1 MIRKYSIKGVT
12 TDWLLMPGTL
22 VYIEREYD
30 ELVNR
35 YIKEHL
41 GEIQKTCRKHRLVFL
56 YIPQF
61 YASLPHVMIRYFTG
75 KEAPYSNSIRTN
87 DILSSI
93 LTRKEFSQ
101 IQEPSILFTGSGEE
115 ECVTYAIGKD
125 NSFWGKFFTSKRES
139 YLKNS
144 IGQILS
150 DINTVYDNVKREHY
164 YNPDTITGGGQL
176 FTDEPHETANFRLKF
191 ALKGKPKPSREF
203 VIEEES
209 CKESSAGTRFRVSHK
224 MSSFSD
230 EKDETGYESEQHRFS
245 RQTINDSNTE
255 EDDIILSDAY
265 IQAKLFV
272 AQLIRKGYS
281 YETIWS
287 LLAPMKEL
295 SPIKVT
301 RDLRILLTAYNLE
314 VELPPVQK
322 AVYLLFL
329 KHPEGINF
337 KDMPDH
343 QEELFHLY
351 RKVAVRGEREKHLA
365 TITDLVNP
373 FNNSLNEKCSIIKK
387 RILALLDDDLAQHY
401 YISGGKGETK
411 KIDINPSMIEWEG

>member
-1 MIRKYSIKGVT
+1 MIRKYSIKEVT
-12 TDWLLMPGTL
+12 TDWLMKPGTL

-30 ELVNR
+30 ELLNR

-41 GEIQKTCRKHRLVFL
+41 DEIQKTCRKHRLVFL

-75 KEAPYSNSIRTN
+75 KEATYSNSIRTN

-115 ECVTYAIGKD
+115 ECVAYAIGKD
-125 NSFWGKFFTSKRES
+125 NSFLGSFLES
-139 YLKNS
+139 RQIKYIDKS
-144 IGQILS
+144 IHQILS
-150 DINTVYDNVKREHY
+150 DIRTVYGSNNY
-164 YNPDTITGGGQL
+164 YRFDTGGGQL
-176 FTDEPHETANFRLKF
+176 FTDESCATTDNDLKF
-191 ALKGKPKPSREF
+191 ALKR
-203 VIEEES
+203 
-209 CKESSAGTRFRVSHK
+209 KEALPEPTIDTVSSETHDSGMRFRVTIPEDNEL
-224 MSSFSD
+224 D
-230 EKDETGYESEQHRFS
+230 EDEDF
-245 RQTINDSNTE
+245 D
-255 EDDIILSDAY
+255 SDAC
-265 IQAKLFV
+265 IQAQQFV
-272 AQLIRKGYS
+272 ARLLIKGYS

-314 VELPPVQK
+314 IELPPVQK

-343 QEELFHLY
+343 QEELFQLY
-351 RKVAVRGEREKHLA
+351 RKVAVRGVREKHQA
-365 TITDLVNP
+365 TIADLVNP
-373 FNNSLNEKCSIIKK
+373 FNNSMNEKCSIIKK

-411 KIDINPSMIEWEG
+411 KIDISPSMIEWEE

>member
-1 MIRKYSIKGVT
+1 MIRKYSIKEVT
-12 TDWLLMPGTL
+12 TDWLMKPGTL

-30 ELVNR
+30 NLVNR

-115 ECVTYAIGKD
+115 ECVAYAIGKD
-125 NSFWGKFFTSKRES
+125 NSFLGSFLES
-139 YLKNS
+139 RQIKYIDKS
-144 IGQILS
+144 IHQILS
-150 DINTVYDNVKREHY
+150 DIRTVYGSNNY
-164 YNPDTITGGGQL
+164 YRFDTGGGQL
-176 FTDEPHETANFRLKF
+176 FTDESCATTDNDLKF
-191 ALKGKPKPSREF
+191 ALKR
-203 VIEEES
+203 
-209 CKESSAGTRFRVSHK
+209 KEALPEPTIDTVSSETHDSGMRFRVTIPEDNEL
-224 MSSFSD
+224 D
-230 EKDETGYESEQHRFS
+230 EDEDF
-245 RQTINDSNTE
+245 D
-255 EDDIILSDAY
+255 SDAC
-265 IQAKLFV
+265 IQAQQFV
-272 AQLIRKGYS
+272 ARLLIKGYS

-314 VELPPVQK
+314 IELPPVQK

-351 RKVAVRGEREKHLA
+351 RKVAVRGVREKHLA
-365 TITDLVNP
+365 TIADLVNP
-373 FNNSLNEKCSIIKK
+373 FNNSMNEKCSIIKK

-411 KIDINPSMIEWEG
+411 KIDIKPSMIEWEG

>member
-1 MIRKYSIKGVT
+1 MIRKYSIKEVT
-12 TDWLLMPGTL
+12 TDWLLKPGTL

-75 KEAPYSNSIRTN
+75 KEATYSNHIRTN
-87 DILSSI
+87 EILSSV

-101 IQEPSILFTGSGEE
+101 IKEPSILFTGSGEE

-125 NSFWGKFFTSKRES
+125 NSFLGSFLES
-139 YLKNS
+139 RQIKYIDKS
-144 IGQILS
+144 IHQILS
-150 DINTVYDNVKREHY
+150 DIRTVYGSNNY
-164 YNPDTITGGGQL
+164 YRFDTGGGQL
-176 FTDEPHETANFRLKF
+176 FTDESCATTDNDLKF
-191 ALKGKPKPSREF
+191 ALKR
-203 VIEEES
+203 
-209 CKESSAGTRFRVSHK
+209 KEALPEPTIDTVSSETHDSGVRFRVTIPEDNEL
-224 MSSFSD
+224 D
-230 EKDETGYESEQHRFS
+230 EDEDF
-245 RQTINDSNTE
+245 D
-255 EDDIILSDAY
+255 SDAC
-265 IQAKLFV
+265 IQAQQFV
-272 AQLIRKGYS
+272 ARLLIKGYS

-301 RDLRILLTAYNLE
+301 RDLRILLTAYNQE
-314 VELPPVQK
+314 IELPPVQK

-351 RKVAVRGEREKHLA
+351 RKVAVRGVREKHLA
-365 TITDLVNP
+365 TIADLVNP

-387 RILALLDDDLAQHY
+387 RILSLLDDDLAQHY
-401 YISGGKGETK
+401 YISGGKGEIK
-411 KIDINPSMIEWEG
+411 KIDIKPSMIEWEG